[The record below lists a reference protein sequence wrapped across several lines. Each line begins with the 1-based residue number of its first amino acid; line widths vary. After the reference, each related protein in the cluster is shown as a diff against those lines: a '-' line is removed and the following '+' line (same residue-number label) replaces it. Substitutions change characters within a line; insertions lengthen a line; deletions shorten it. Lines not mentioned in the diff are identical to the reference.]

1 MKHDPFG
8 NLTDWGTVLDIF
20 EELAN
25 SRRLAECQPG
35 LIRILRFKG
44 NWRLREEVLKRIGEI
59 QVPSEELFLQVLSIL
74 TDDNI
79 YYDARVIAGD
89 ALVAMLKNVHA
100 GAYDEMTEAAKKVV
114 EKLKRTPQPPFF
126 DEALDRLYTEVAGS
140 AVLAN

>member
-25 SRRLAECQPG
+25 SGRLAECQPG
-35 LIRILRFKG
+35 LIRVLRFKG
-44 NWRLREEVLKRIGEI
+44 NWRLREAVLMRIGEI
-59 QVPSEELFLQVLSIL
+59 QDPSKDLFLQVLTIL

-89 ALVAMLKNVHA
+89 ALVALLKNVDA
-100 GAYDEMTEAAKKVV
+100 GAYDDLADAARKVV

-126 DEALDRLYTEVAGS
+126 DEALDRVYSEVAGS

>member
-8 NLTDWGTVLDIF
+8 NLTDWGAVLDIF
-20 EELAN
+20 EALAN
-25 SRRLAECQPG
+25 SGGLAECQPG

-89 ALVAMLKNVHA
+89 ALVPMLKNVHA
-100 GAYDEMTEAAKKVV
+100 GAYDELTEAARKVI

-126 DEALDRLYTEVAGS
+126 DEALDRLYSEVAGS
-140 AVLAN
+140 TVLAN